1 MRTSVGIIAF
11 YELRLLMRGWT
22 FRFLALAGACIVLAA
37 HFFFQCIGVT
47 GDWDLAGLPGSVPFL
62 GTYLL
67 GFVQVLVL
75 FFAGGNFAYADRN
88 LGTREVFY
96 VRPVENSVYVASKIL
111 GICLAILLLE
121 VGVLLVLLV
130 MQLLFSPSPLG
141 ILAYVFYL
149 LTLLLPSLV
158 FWSGMAA
165 WVKSCVPHRGLALL
179 LLIGGFVVT
188 YWLAGKGYWGIDV
201 MGHEVPNVFS
211 GVTGSEG
218 MAFFLFQRLAILLM
232 GGGIWCFAA
241 AAWGRIPNSG
251 RLRRCAVSVGGAMI
265 FVSFLLECGWWW
277 AFRGDDHR
285 REFYREC
292 QMKWEH
298 CSGGIVSRHDIRFER
313 DGEIVKGE
321 SDMILRNSFSE
332 EMPELVFYLNPGLEI
347 SCLEVDG
354 AAREY
359 MREGQVVVLQEPLA
373 AGDSVRLLFRYRGEI
388 DERVCYLDISD
399 TEYHSWWMEPRN
411 LLYRSARRYGY
422 VGEDYTLLTPEC
434 LWYPSVH
441 PPVRFENPL
450 REDIQFTRYSLRVR
464 DEENKLIISQ
474 GRPYREGKYVVFEG
488 KHAYPGL
495 SLTIGDYE
503 RRSTR
508 LNGTV
513 YELFYFRGH
522 DFFTSRATPEG
533 GLRKLPAVPYYDDVA
548 GWVGAPDRIA
558 LVESP
563 LSFWAYERV
572 GRIGSEYV
580 QAEIVYGP
588 ERGIG
593 LRYIPFGKKVGEN
606 MLPDMVLISLLW
618 DYWGEVD
625 NHILLKQFER
635 KRKYVERVN
644 RRNVNRMLSDL
655 RYYLQGD
662 SLPGINTLLRILK
675 SENFAL
681 YGLVDYGKVEAMQYM
696 RGRSYREVMEDEKL
710 SLGIKWRINKMK
722 ADELERYVTSLVP
735 AGEWERFL
743 VSFFSRNL
751 YQNVTLE
758 EFCGK
763 FEEEFGI
770 DLMRYLAESYVV
782 RELPFFQV
790 RDVSLKAVDGEVN
803 SYIFKAKV
811 WNRSPVAGRILML
824 FKANNPSEE
833 DIQKIFLLKAG
844 ECKELRARGIGIEL
858 NNVFLC
864 TNLAQ
869 NIPGEYGLPSRIIGT
884 TRDTVTGIFDID
896 TMYFA
901 SDPSEIIT
909 DNRDAGFN
917 KVDSRGKAWLTRN
930 APARKSIGI
939 DQNMVYTVCDSWQTE
954 ISIFCYGDT
963 IQDMHYMT
971 ATGKG
976 NYAEWNA
983 TLPEDGMYEVWVFN
997 PRNLMELIDISIYNY
1012 AQRYTVY
1019 AREKEIVEIDMFK
1032 EPQGWVKIGKYD
1044 FKAGAAKVVLHD
1056 DIVVNEGQKKRNAF
1070 NWSLE
1075 NDEKL
1080 FPVIF
1085 ADAVKWVRVS
1095 D

>member
-1 MRTSVGIIAF
+1 M
-11 YELRLLMRGWT
+11 
-22 FRFLALAGACIVLAA
+22 
-37 HFFFQCIGVT
+37 
-47 GDWDLAGLPGSVPFL
+47 
-62 GTYLL
+62 
-67 GFVQVLVL
+67 LVL

-373 AGDSVRLLFRYRGEI
+373 AGDSVRF
-388 DERVCYLDISD
+388 
-399 TEYHSWWMEPRN
+399 
-411 LLYRSARRYGY
+411 
-422 VGEDYTLLTPEC
+422 
-434 LWYPSVH
+434 
-441 PPVRFENPL
+441 
-450 REDIQFTRYSLRVR
+450 
-464 DEENKLIISQ
+464 
-474 GRPYREGKYVVFEG
+474 
-488 KHAYPGL
+488 
-495 SLTIGDYE
+495 
-503 RRSTR
+503 
-508 LNGTV
+508 
-513 YELFYFRGH
+513 
-522 DFFTSRATPEG
+522 FFTSRATPEG
-533 GLRKLPAVPYYDDVA
+533 GLRKLPAIPYYDDVA

-675 SENFAL
+675 SENFAP

-790 RDVSLKAVDGEVN
+790 RDVSLKAVEGEVN

-811 WNRSPVAGRILML
+811 WNRSSVDGRILML